1 MGQTNSKIRI
11 TETDKA
17 VLQLKRSKDKIHK
30 FTRRTD
36 KLIEQEKIRIKQMIK
51 DNPENY
57 KQNKKIR
64 LLLKRMHY
72 QEYLVQ
78 QASDQLTNLEFM
90 ISNIEFKLIEVQF
103 LQGLKKGNDI
113 LTKLN
118 KEFVNVDEVI
128 SNFQEQLEYQN
139 EVDNALAHS
148 VIGVGDIEVV
158 LDKELDDLENE
169 LKSKMLTNMPTTT
182 GLASLESNKEN
193 SKAKVMKVD
202 HKNDKIPLY
211 T

>member
-1 MGQTNSKIRI
+1 MGQKNSKIRI

-17 VLQLKRSKDKIHK
+17 VLQLKRSKDEIHK
-30 FTRRTD
+30 FTKRTD
-36 KLIEQEKIRIKQMIK
+36 KLIEKEKIRIKQMIK
-51 DNPENY
+51 DNPDNY

-64 LLLKRMHY
+64 LLLKRIHY

-90 ISNIEFKLIEVQF
+90 ISNIEFKLIEAQF

-128 SNFQEQLEYQN
+128 SDFQEQLEYQN

-148 VIGVGDIEVV
+148 VIGVSDIEVV
-158 LDKELDDLENE
+158 LDKELDDVENE
-169 LKSKMLTNMPTTT
+169 LKSKVLTSMPTTK
-182 GLASLESNKEN
+182 GLVSLESNREN
-193 SKAKVMKVD
+193 NKTKRVEVD
-202 HKNDKIPLY
+202 YKNDKIPLL

>member
-1 MGQTNSKIRI
+1 MQLMGQTNSKIRI

-17 VLQLKRSKDKIHK
+17 VLQLKRSKDEIHK

-128 SNFQEQLEYQN
+128 SDFQEQLEYQN

-148 VIGVGDIEVV
+148 VIGVGDIEVA

-193 SKAKVMKVD
+193 SKAK
-202 HKNDKIPLY
+202 KNFEIVA
-211 T
+211 

>member
-17 VLQLKRSKDKIHK
+17 VLQLKRSKDEIHK

>member
-17 VLQLKRSKDKIHK
+17 VLQLKRSKDEIHK

-128 SNFQEQLEYQN
+128 SDFQEQLEYQN

-148 VIGVGDIEVV
+148 VIGVGDIEVA

-193 SKAKVMKVD
+193 SKAKVIKVN